1 LIGLKKTDIW
11 ISEMSK
17 STLDGKVAIVT
28 GSSKGIGKAIAIALA
43 KKNVKVVLNSR
54 SPENLE
60 NAAEELRSSGFDILA
75 VQGDVGIYNECEK
88 LIEQTIKKYGNIDI
102 LVNNAGLAME
112 GTIANTSPEV
122 FEKVFHTNILGVLF
136 PTKAALPYL
145 KQSQGSVVF
154 TGSIAGFMGLPDYSA
169 YSASKMSLTALVQS
183 LKIELAGTG
192 IHVGINYVGFVV
204 NDDDKTYL
212 NHQGDIEKMP
222 VRKQFKRMPL
232 EIVATHFVSGIE
244 KRQYKQTLS
253 LLGKFTNLVQRYFPV
268 LFEWLMIKKYL
279 KQKKDL
285 PSG

>member
-1 LIGLKKTDIW
+1 MT
-11 ISEMSK
+11 K
-17 STLDGKVAIVT
+17 STLDGKVAIIT

-43 KKNVKVVLNSR
+43 KKNVRVVLNGRSR
-54 SPENLE
+54 EILE
-60 NAAEELRSSGFDILA
+60 NTSAELRSSGFDITF
-75 VQGDVGIYNECEK
+75 VQGDVGNYSDCEN
-88 LIEQTIKKYGNIDI
+88 LVEQTIKKYGRLDI

-122 FEKVFHTNILGVLF
+122 FAKVFHTNILGVLF

-192 IHVGINYVGFVV
+192 VHVGINYVGFAE
-204 NDDDKTYL
+204 NDENKTYL
-212 NHQGDIEKMP
+212 NHHGEIEKMP

-232 EIVATHFVSGIE
+232 EIVAAHFVKGIE
-244 KRQYKQTLS
+244 NRRYKQTLS
-253 LLGKFTNLVQRYFPV
+253 GLGKLTNYVQRYFPM
-268 LFEWLMIKKYL
+268 LFEWLMIRKYL
-279 KQKKDL
+279 QQKKDI
-285 PSG
+285 